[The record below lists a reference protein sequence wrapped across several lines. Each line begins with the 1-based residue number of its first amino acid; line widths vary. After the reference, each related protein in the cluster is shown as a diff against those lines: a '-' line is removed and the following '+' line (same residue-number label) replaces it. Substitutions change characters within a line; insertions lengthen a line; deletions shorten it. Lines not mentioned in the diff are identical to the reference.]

1 MNEIVFL
8 LCQKQPTT
16 LKYLL
21 IKHQNSQKQNGSKS
35 DQWQAHLNHLMM
47 LRVHKDRTDA
57 LTLVDVANDFVG
69 GERKTK
75 AIIWQIFRERY
86 PRQVLYVVKVN
97 ANGKL

>member
-1 MNEIVFL
+1 MIL
-8 LCQKQPTT
+8 
-16 LKYLL
+16 
-21 IKHQNSQKQNGSKS
+21 H
-35 DQWQAHLNHLMM
+35 
-47 LRVHKDRTDA
+47 VHKDRTDA

-75 AIIWQIFRERY
+75 AIIWQFFRERY

>member
-1 MNEIVFL
+1 M
-8 LCQKQPTT
+8 
-16 LKYLL
+16 
-21 IKHQNSQKQNGSKS
+21 H
-35 DQWQAHLNHLMM
+35 QWQSHLNHLMM
-47 LRVHKDRTDA
+47 LHVHKDRTDA

-86 PRQVLYVVKVN
+86 PRQVLYVVEVN